1 MYTNPLLELNVSW
14 IPVLEWS
21 IVQDEKEAQSV
32 RDGWGISD
40 EWTILATDI
49 LGDTI
54 VVKDDILFSI
64 NHEDLEA
71 LKLAPS
77 LTALL
82 SPLAD
87 LCKVGEYSEETPYQ
101 ELRSKKDYLMDLRKM
116 FKGILRDHIE
126 AEIEEMK
133 ELISDKKFYETKKG
147 KLWLE
152 MNKFSKEY
160 EAAIGKPVRYSR
172 VNLITDPERLKFV
185 VSGYMVTSDET
196 ISELKR
202 IADSMPRS
210 FPIYYEKLFADQ
222 LEYTQYLR
230 KLQADHEIRLQQKK
244 GK

>member
-21 IVQDEKEAQSV
+21 IVQDDKEARSV

-40 EWTILATDI
+40 EWTILASDI

-54 VVKDDILFSI
+54 VVKDDVLFSI

-71 LKLAPS
+71 TKLAPS

-82 SPLAD
+82 GPLAD

-101 ELRSKKDYLMDLRKM
+101 ELRAKKEYLMELRKM
-116 FKGILRDHIE
+116 FKGILRDCIE
-126 AEIEEMK
+126 AEIEELK
-133 ELISDKKFYETKKG
+133 ELISDKKFYETTKG

-160 EAAIGKPVRYSR
+160 EAAIGKPLRYPR
-172 VNLITDPERLKFV
+172 VNLTTDPDRMKFI
-185 VSGYMVTSDET
+185 VSGYMVNNDET
-196 ISELKR
+196 VSELKS
-202 IADSMPRS
+202 IADKMPHR

-222 LEYTQYLR
+222 SEYTQYLR
-230 KLQADHEIRLQQKK
+230 KLQAEHEIRLQQKK